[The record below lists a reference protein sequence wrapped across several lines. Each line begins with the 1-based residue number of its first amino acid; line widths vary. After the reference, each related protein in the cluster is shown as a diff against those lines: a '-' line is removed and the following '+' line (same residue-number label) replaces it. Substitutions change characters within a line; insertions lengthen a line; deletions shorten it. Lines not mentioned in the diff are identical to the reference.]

1 MMTAAIAASA
11 DGVVSGIVP
20 ARVPDRSADRQPAGS
35 ALLRLA
41 IAAACS
47 IAACPAAFPADL
59 ADEANSAFIR
69 DSEVTLHLRSYY
81 LDRRRPAPAAES
93 EAWAGGGWLGYRSG
107 WLADLFRVGVTG
119 YTSQRIW
126 APPET
131 DGTLLLK
138 PGQESYSVV
147 GEAYAAL
154 KLWDQVFTGYRQL
167 VDLPEVNPQ
176 DNRMTPNTFQGYTL
190 AGKFGPT
197 SYFAGYLDKM
207 KTRNDDEFR
216 DFATVAGAPAG
227 MSEGMWLGGLTFAP
241 HERLVL
247 RLSSYRVANVLAS
260 TYADGEWRMPLAP
273 ATELRLGAQYMYQ
286 SSTGDNVLT
295 GRSFHV
301 GAGGVK
307 ADLQRGAATLTV
319 AYTQTGRG
327 EAYRSPYGTWA
338 GLHLHD
344 RGGLQSRGRDS
355 VADRRRLRFRAATAL
370 PGLSAFV
377 NAVFG
382 DRALDPVTRAPLSD
396 KTEYDATLDYR
407 FSGAWPAWLKP
418 LWVRL
423 RAVRVEE
430 KTAGGT
436 GVTNDYRVI
445 VNYERIFK

>member
-1 MMTAAIAASA
+1 MAGRLIGQIGARAT
-11 DGVVSGIVP
+11 IV
-20 ARVPDRSADRQPAGS
+20 
-35 ALLRLA
+35 
-41 IAAACS
+41 AACS

-59 ADEANSAFIR
+59 ADQANSAFIR

-227 MSEGMWLGGLTFAP
+227 VSEGMWLGGLTFAP
-241 HERLVL
+241 HERLAL

-260 TYADGEWRMPLAP
+260 TYVDGEWRTPLAP

-295 GRSFHV
+295 GRSFNV

-307 ADLQRGAATLTV
+307 ADLQHGAATLTV

-338 GLHLHD
+338 GYTSMIVEDFNRAGETAWLI
-344 RGGLQSRGRDS
+344 GGVYDFGHHG
-355 VADRRRLRFRAATAL
+355 L

-382 DRALDPVTRAPLSD
+382 DKAIDPVTRAPLSD